1 MMRAIK
7 KFLAGSLLIG
17 IGLPLVALANDAD
30 EVRVLAETKIT
41 LTQAIAAAERH
52 QGGQAYEAKVDDDSF
67 KPEYEVDVV
76 KDGRVYEVRVDGVS
90 GAVIGARE
98 DHHD

>member
-1 MMRAIK
+1 MTRSIK
-7 KFLAGSLLIG
+7 KFLAVGVLIG
-17 IGLPLVALANDAD
+17 VGLPLVALANDAD
-30 EVRVLAETKIT
+30 EVRALSETKIS

-52 QGGQAYEAKVDDDSF
+52 QGGQAYEAKVDEDSF

-90 GAVIGARE
+90 GEVIGARE
-98 DHHD
+98 DQND

>member
-1 MMRAIK
+1 MNSSK
-7 KFLAGSLLIG
+7 KFLAVGALTS

-30 EVRVLAETKIT
+30 EVRALSETKIS

-67 KPEYEVDVV
+67 KPEYEIDVA
-76 KDGRVYEVRVDGVS
+76 KDGKVYEVRVDGVS
-90 GAVIGARE
+90 GEVIEARE
-98 DHHD
+98 EQND